1 MSALFLSPASLCCL
15 PRYTCTRT
23 PNRSVCL
30 FADLEIHEYRL
41 VVCSV
46 IENVSYEA
54 CTDKDQHGSGGLL
67 YYYLLPVFMCV
78 LEQEMRRAYWGAL
91 NNVFH
96 WLGASAQMEM
106 YVFGLF
112 SF

>member
-15 PRYTCTRT
+15 PRYTRTRT

-54 CTDKDQHGSGGLL
+54 CTDKDQHQQWGLAV
-67 YYYLLPVFMCV
+67 LLPAACV
-78 LEQEMRRAYWGAL
+78 YVCARAGDEAAL
-91 NNVFH
+91 TE
-96 WLGASAQMEM
+96 AP
-106 YVFGLF
+106 
-112 SF
+112 

>member
-1 MSALFLSPASLCCL
+1 MSALFLSPASPCCL
-15 PRYTCTRT
+15 PPPVHA

-54 CTDKDQHGSGGLL
+54 CTDKDQHRQWGLAV
-67 YYYLLPVFMCV
+67 LLPAACV
-78 LEQEMRRAYWGAL
+78 YVRAKAASEAKAL
-91 NNVFH
+91 
-96 WLGASAQMEM
+96 
-106 YVFGLF
+106 
-112 SF
+112 

>member
-1 MSALFLSPASLCCL
+1 MPALFLSPASPCCL
-15 PRYTCTRT
+15 PRCTHTRT

-54 CTDKDQHGSGGLL
+54 CTDKDQHRQWGLAV
-67 YYYLLPVFMCV
+67 LLPAARVYMCA
-78 LEQEMRRAYWGAL
+78 RAGDEAA
-91 NNVFH
+91 V
-96 WLGASAQMEM
+96 AC
-106 YVFGLF
+106 
-112 SF
+112 